1 MSSSRQS
8 HFVHDGAERM
18 AKAVR
23 AEVYPEIEAAV
34 TAEYSARLS
43 TAGFVERIRLRR
55 EMRREIE
62 RRVNRE
68 VAGRL
73 PGEDVLW

>member
-1 MSSSRQS
+1 MTSSRQS
-8 HFVHDGAERM
+8 HFVRDGAERM
-18 AKAVR
+18 AEGVR

-43 TAGFVERIRLRR
+43 AAGFVERIRLRR
-55 EMRREIE
+55 AMRREIE
-62 RRVNRE
+62 RRVNCE